1 MARQTGQPSEPTRIT
16 CIDPQAALMLF
27 GRGGQKRVMSTEYL
41 DVRRGRIT
49 ITYRWHAITDV
60 LAAEG

>member
-1 MARQTGQPSEPTRIT
+1 
-16 CIDPQAALMLF
+16 MLF

-49 ITYRWHAITDV
+49 ITYRWHSITDV